1 METKYGLWVLIMAF
15 VSTSY
20 AKLDSIVKHVFD
32 NFDFKEE
39 SGFLQFWECCASGD
53 LEDAGCNLFLTD
65 QSRFAG
71 ICNNRL
77 KNFRRT
83 CLNNNYR
90 FVGLENVGNWFAGRA
105 AQTRVADYQHDG
117 EASGMGQL
125 VVPVYHPGAV
135 LKLVGIIELVTDQRN
150 DTYAAD
156 FNRIQSSL
164 MEVNLTSTYLG
175 KTIKVEYD
183 QMMIKFPLPFSAK
196 LRDLQEQVRTRFKNL
211 ENKAFSIAYKDT
223 NLNHHLILN
232 DRDLQFCITESIL
245 NRKTLIRMVIEDV
258 AG

>member
-53 LEDAGCNLFLTD
+53 LDDVGYNLFLTNH
-65 QSRFAG
+65 SRFSG

-77 KNFRRT
+77 KNCTRK

-90 FVGLENVGNWFAGRA
+90 FVRREENVGNWFAGRL
-105 AQTRVADYQHDG
+105 AQTRVPDYQHDG
-117 EASGMGQL
+117 ELSGMGQL

-135 LKLVGIIELVTDQRN
+135 LKFVRIIEFVTISLLCFQVIN
-150 DTYAAD
+150 DSINALLFLALYA
-156 FNRIQSSL
+156 L
-164 MEVNLTSTYLG
+164 L
-175 KTIKVEYD
+175 
-183 QMMIKFPLPFSAK
+183 
-196 LRDLQEQVRTRFKNL
+196 
-211 ENKAFSIAYKDT
+211 
-223 NLNHHLILN
+223 
-232 DRDLQFCITESIL
+232 
-245 NRKTLIRMVIEDV
+245 
-258 AG
+258 